1 MSEEITR
8 CTKSSSLV
16 KTRLS
21 FVCVLGTYDKFVGG
35 KIDYFFCPEALAF
48 AFAGVLKNFKGH
60 LRVFS
65 ELAHSDV

>member
-1 MSEEITR
+1 M
-8 CTKSSSLV
+8 
-16 KTRLS
+16 
-21 FVCVLGTYDKFVGG
+21 CVLGTYDKFVGG